1 MSKYKS
7 REEAYKAF
15 CETPT
20 NEWNAWIESIAVE
33 AHTIKYPL
41 YHLSFNG
48 NNPGVWSPN
57 RATYKSTKLPKPTGK
72 YTEILCEILPDGV
85 CTSSTLE
92 GCWSG
97 IYPNVYKLFEKK
109 SKQHDVGT
117 IFCYVALPSPRTLIL
132 TPEVMDEEFLIW
144 DAFYSKEHRILGD
157 CQMVLD
163 TFISFKNTA
172 DYPKRKC
179 TETSPFNDKYL
190 GQTVKGYVPP
200 FEVVEIRPIK
210 NKRNSKMSI
219 YSAESFNMDKGG
231 LTITVSNE
239 SIMRQLSMEMSLR
252 PIAKLDSFIT
262 DKFLNL
268 LGRLNSFAA
277 IKQSLPFTGKR
288 LDVQKLNIND
298 ASTIVKRTDYIT
310 QMARNLD
317 VPSGFKGPYT
327 PYANL
332 ILDTLNQFS
341 DVVDDVTRPCVAA
354 LQIVLSNPDK
364 LTSATASVLDGIENK
379 TIQQSVFQGELPNY
393 FEVNSTTTTA
403 TFGQLFS
410 NNADFVVAARK
421 AKDIEQKLTDKKT
434 FARVSDVERD
444 IELISDLVDRLI
456 VRIKQDQVNYA
467 VNARMAVE
475 IAESIERVAETVT
488 FFGALLH
495 MAEEC
500 QGVMCVATNK
510 LK

>member
-7 REEAYKAF
+7 REEAFKAF

-20 NEWNAWIESIAVE
+20 NEWHAWVESLAVE

-48 NNPGVWSPN
+48 NNPGIWSSSNPS
-57 RATYKSTKLPKPTGK
+57 AKSTKLPKPTGI
-72 YTEILCEILPDGV
+72 YTEILCEILPNGV
-85 CTSSTLE
+85 CTSSTYE
-92 GCWSG
+92 GCWFG
-97 IYPNVYKLFEKK
+97 IYPNVRKLFENK
-109 SKQHDVGT
+109 SQHHDVGT
-117 IFCYVALPSPRTLIL
+117 VFCYVAKPSPRTLVL
-132 TPEVMDEEFLIW
+132 TPEVMNEEFLVW

-157 CQMVLD
+157 CKMELD
-163 TFISFKNTA
+163 SFLTFKNTA
-172 DYPKRKC
+172 DYSNTKQQRVY
-179 TETSPFNDKYL
+179 PFNDEVL

-200 FEVVEIRPIK
+200 FEIVELRPIK

-239 SIMRQLSMEMSLR
+239 SIMRTLSQEMSLR
-252 PIAKLDSFIT
+252 PIAKLDSFVT
-262 DKFLNL
+262 DKFLSL
-268 LGRLNSFAA
+268 LGRLNNFNV
-277 IKQSLPFTGKR
+277 IKQAIPFTGSR

-298 ASTIVKRTDYIT
+298 ASTAVKKTDYMSLMGRT
-310 QMARNLD
+310 LD
-317 VPSGFKGPYT
+317 VPGGFKGPYT

-332 ILDTLNQFS
+332 ILDNLNLFS

-354 LQIVLSNPDK
+354 LQIILSNPDK
-364 LTSATASVLDGIENK
+364 LVSATASVLNGVENK
-379 TIQQSVFQGELPNY
+379 VVQQTEFQGQLPNY
-393 FEVNSTTTTA
+393 FEVNSTTTQA
-403 TFGQLFS
+403 TYGQLFS
-410 NNADFVVAARK
+410 NNADFLVAARK
-421 AKDIEQKLTDKKT
+421 AKDIEVKLTDKQT
-434 FARVSDVERD
+434 FKRVSDIERD
-444 IELISDLVDRLI
+444 IDLISDLIDRLI

-488 FFGALLH
+488 FYAALLH

-500 QGVMCVATNK
+500 QGIMCLATKK

>member
-7 REEAYKAF
+7 REEAYNAF
-15 CETPT
+15 CSTPT
-20 NEWNAWIESIAVE
+20 NEWYEWVESLAVE
-33 AHTIKYPL
+33 AGTLKYPL

-48 NNPGVWSPN
+48 NNPGIWSPN
-57 RATYKSTKLPKPTGK
+57 NPNSKSKALPKPTGK

-97 IYPNVYKLFEKK
+97 IYPNVFKLFENK
-109 SKQHDVGT
+109 SKHHDVGT
-117 IFCYVALPSPRTLIL
+117 IFCYVALPSPRTLVL
-132 TPEVMDEEFLIW
+132 TPEVMNEEFLIW
-144 DAFYSKEHRILGD
+144 DAFYSNEHRILGE
-157 CQMVLD
+157 CKMVLD
-163 TFISFKNTA
+163 SFIMFRNTA
-172 DYPKRKC
+172 DYPKRRC
-179 TETSPFNDKYL
+179 NETNPFNDKFL

-200 FEVVEIRPIK
+200 FEIIEICPIK

-219 YSAESFNMDKGG
+219 YSTESFKLDRGG
-231 LTITVSNE
+231 LPITVSNAG
-239 SIMRQLSMEMSLR
+239 IMKQLSMEMSLR
-252 PIAKLDSFIT
+252 PIAKLDSMIT

-268 LGRLNSFAA
+268 LGRLNNFAA
-277 IKQSLPFTGKR
+277 IKQAIPFTGQK

-298 ASTIVKRTDYIT
+298 ASTIVRKCDYAS
-310 QMARNLD
+310 QMARTLD

-332 ILDTLNQFS
+332 ILDGLNDFS

-354 LQIVLSNPDK
+354 LQVILSNPDK
-364 LTSATASVLDGIENK
+364 LTSATASVLGGVENK
-379 TIQQSVFQGELPNY
+379 NIQQAKFQGELPNY
-393 FEVNSTTTTA
+393 FEVDSTTTTA

-421 AKDIEQKLTDKKT
+421 AKDIEEKLTDKKT
-434 FARVSDVERD
+434 FKRVSDVEDD
-444 IELISDLVDRLI
+444 IDLISDLIDRLI
-456 VRIKQDQVNYA
+456 VRIKQDSTNYA

-488 FFGALLH
+488 FYGALLH

-500 QGVMCVATNK
+500 QGIMCLATKK